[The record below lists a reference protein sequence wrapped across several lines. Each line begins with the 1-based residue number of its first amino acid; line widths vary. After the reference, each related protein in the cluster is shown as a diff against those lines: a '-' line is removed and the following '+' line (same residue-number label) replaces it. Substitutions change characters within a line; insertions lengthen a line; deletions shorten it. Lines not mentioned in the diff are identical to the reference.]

1 MAKFVVKVSLAAVI
15 FYLLVLC
22 QGEFVLRGRSR
33 CLRICQRW
41 NGFPE
46 HLNGFP
52 GNVQQ
57 TVEAKSVGYVNITA
71 MFHW

>member
-1 MAKFVVKVSLAAVI
+1 MASFVVKRTVAAVI

-22 QGEFVLRGRSR
+22 QGEFARQGRSR
-33 CLRICQRW
+33 SCLRICLRW

-52 GNVQQ
+52 GKVRRAL
-57 TVEAKSVGYVNITA
+57 VAKSVGYVNITA
-71 MFHW
+71 MFL